1 MFMFTLIKKCITPF
15 LLLSSL
21 PPPIPA
27 NNLPTA
33 ILHGID
39 SSSKELVPFGEW
51 ISVNF
56 NTKVFNLEIGNGAKT
71 SLYMPMS
78 DQLEEL
84 CKTIYAIEELKAGFN
99 FIGMSQGGLLARGYV
114 ERCNVYPVD
123 NLITLVTPHGGE
135 YTSTIK
141 IDFYTDFFQEHLSP
155 AGYWRVPFDLPN
167 GYLKKCKYLPL
178 LNNEVEH
185 RDSETQMEN
194 IMSLENMVL
203 IWSPKDTVLFPPE
216 SAIFSV
222 FTDNLEVVSL
232 FETELYINDLLGL
245 KYLNEQ
251 NRLHMYKTNCSHVD
265 HRNPECYDQ
274 LKPIFQQFL
283 V

>member
-1 MFMFTLIKKCITPF
+1 MFTLIKKWITPF
-15 LLLSSL
+15 LLLSIL
-21 PPPIPA
+21 PIHIQA
-27 NNLPTA
+27 QSTNLP

-56 NTKVFNLEIGNGAKT
+56 KTKVFNLEIGNGAKT

-84 CKTIYAIEELKAGFN
+84 CKTIYAIEELKSGFN

-114 ERCNVYPVD
+114 ERCNAYPVA
-123 NLITLVTPHGGE
+123 NLITLVAPHGGE
-135 YTSTIK
+135 YTPTIK
-141 IDFYTDFFQEHLSP
+141 IDLYTDFFQEHLSP

-167 GYLKKCKYLPL
+167 GYLNKCKYLPL

-185 RDSETQMEN
+185 RDAESQMEN
-194 IMSLENMVL
+194 IMSLDNMVL
-203 IWSPKDTVLFPPE
+203 IWSPKDTVLAPPE

-222 FTDNLEVVSL
+222 FIEKLEVVSL
-232 FETELYINDLLGL
+232 FETELYKNDLLGL

-251 NRLHMYKTNCSHVD
+251 NRLHLYKTNCSHVE
-265 HRNPECYDQ
+265 HRNPACYTQ
-274 LKPIFQQFL
+274 LKPSFEQFL